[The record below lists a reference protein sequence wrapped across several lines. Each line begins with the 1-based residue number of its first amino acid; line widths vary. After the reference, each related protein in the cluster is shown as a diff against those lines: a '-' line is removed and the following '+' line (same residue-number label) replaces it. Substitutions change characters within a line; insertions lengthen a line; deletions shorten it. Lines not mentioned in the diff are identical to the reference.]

1 LVFVVIRQ
9 EFLFKF
15 NLNMKTKHFSNL
27 STHVFCLVS
36 WVFCVLWT
44 TGMALATENPVK
56 IGVLAKRGP
65 EQCLEKWSLTAE
77 YLSDRIPDTSFVIV
91 PLDHEKIYPSVERGE
106 IDFILA
112 NSSFYVELE
121 HRFRANRIA
130 TLKNRCLDRF
140 YTRYYGVIFWKADRS
155 DMRHLNDLRGKT
167 FMATAEESFG
177 GWRMAWRELK
187 EKGLDPNKD
196 FKDLKFGGTQD
207 AVVYAV
213 RDGVVDAG
221 TVRADTFIRMD
232 AEGKI
237 NQKNFYV
244 VHEHSHDAIYCPP
257 FPHSTR
263 GYPEWPLAKLNHTPD
278 ELAEKVAIALLEMP
292 SDSKAAIT
300 AKCGGWTIPMNYQSV
315 HECLKYLKVGPY
327 KDLYKITLKDVVK
340 NYWYIFVISSAVF
353 FIMAGFIFK
362 ILRLNRTIKADQIK
376 LEAEIKERYHVE
388 NELIEAKKAAE
399 SATRTKSAFLANMSH
414 EIRTPMNG
422 VIAAADLALNED
434 LPPNVRHYLG
444 IIQSSAYSLLE
455 IINDILD
462 FSKIEADKLDLE
474 LRPFILDDVLDRV
487 SDIFLNRVAEKSIEL
502 LLDVDHNTPKNLIGD
517 PIRLQQIIRNLV
529 DNSIKFSHKGGVV
542 IVGINPTETL
552 PGSVTLSFFVKD
564 SGIGIAQEHIPELF
578 RRFSQV
584 DMSTRRKYAGTGL
597 GLSICKRLV
606 EMMGGK
612 IWVQS
617 ELDKGSTF
625 FFTVPFRRPAKEM
638 PRKLVP
644 PPDIQGIKA
653 LVVDDCPDSRS
664 IIQKMLKSFGL
675 PVASVSSGKEALRV
689 LEETCAGEDPFK
701 LVIIDWMMPEMDGIE
716 VSKRI
721 RKDLKLTVPI
731 VLMTAFGRGV
741 EKLIT
746 KEEGINAFLNKPI
759 AQSTLF
765 NVIMDVFGKEVYGK
779 EKIKHITTRASIYK
793 KHLRGVRILVAEDNL
808 TNQEI
813 AKAILE
819 GAGIIVKVVNNG
831 EEAVEAV
838 KKGHFDA
845 VLMDVQMP
853 KMDGYEATQA
863 IRHDPNV
870 KSIPIIA
877 MTAYAMKGDEEM
889 CLSAGMDAYISKPI
903 RQGRLFA
910 TLCKAIKPDEKEP
923 ADVKETESLRQDKV
937 AEDLSVT
944 AGDGLPSTLPGIN
957 IQNALTELNIDRD
970 LFKQILLGFLQN
982 NRDTISNIRR
992 AFVDKDWDS
1001 LMHLSHGLKGSAGN
1015 IGADELY
1022 AAALTLETASRKGG
1036 KYPPD
1041 SELIDNIESAL
1052 NLVLKSLES
1061 LIEKPKPQVSKAK
1074 HPSPEPERFL
1084 SMLSPLADALD
1095 IADPEEIKRHFNL
1108 LKAHLDRSTVQQL
1121 ENQINNYDYDKALE
1135 KVKEIVKKIE

>member
-1 LVFVVIRQ
+1 
-9 EFLFKF
+9 
-15 NLNMKTKHFSNL
+15 MKIKHFSNL
-27 STHVFCLVS
+27 STYIVCLIS
-36 WVFCVLWT
+36 WIFFIFMTV
-44 TGMALATENPVK
+44 GMALAIDDPVK
-56 IGVLAKRGP
+56 IGVLAKRGL
-65 EQCLEKWSLTAE
+65 EQCMENWSPTAE
-77 YLSDRIPDTSFVIV
+77 YLSARIPEKSFVII

-121 HRFRANRIA
+121 HRFGANRIA

-140 YTRYYGVIFWKADRS
+140 YTKYYGVIFWKADRG
-155 DMRHLNDLRGKT
+155 DMRHLNDLKGKT
-167 FMATAEESFG
+167 FMGTAEGSLG

-187 EKGLDPNKD
+187 EKGIDPYKD

-237 NQKNFYV
+237 NHQNFYV
-244 VHEHSHDAIYCPP
+244 VHEHKQDAIYCPP

-263 GYPEWPLAKLNHTPD
+263 GYPEWPMAKLKHTPD

-292 SDSKAAIT
+292 SDSPAAIT

-340 NYWYIFVISSAVF
+340 NYWYIFVISSAIF

-362 ILRLNRTIKADQIK
+362 ILLLNRTIKADQIK

-388 NELIEAKKAAE
+388 QELIDAKKAAE

-474 LRPFILDDVLDRV
+474 LRPFALDDVLDRV

-517 PIRLQQIIRNLV
+517 PLRLQQIIRNLV
-529 DNSIKFSHKGGVV
+529 DNSIKFSPKGGVV
-542 IVGINPTETL
+542 IVGIKPIETT
-552 PGSVTLSFFVKD
+552 PDSVTLSFFVKD
-564 SGIGIAQEHIPELF
+564 NGIGIAQEHIPELF

-597 GLSICKRLV
+597 GLSICKKLV

-625 FFTVPFRRPAKEM
+625 FFTVPFGRPAKEI

-653 LVVDDCPDSRS
+653 LVVDDCPDSRT

-675 PVASVSSGKEALRV
+675 PIESVSSGKEALRV
-689 LEETCAGEDPFK
+689 LEETRASEDPFK
-701 LVIIDWMMPEMDGIE
+701 LVIMDWMMPEMDGIE

-721 RKDLKLTVPI
+721 RKDLKLTIPI
-731 VLMTAFGRGV
+731 VLMTAFGRGA

-746 KEEGINAFLNKPI
+746 KQDEINAFLNKPI

-779 EKIKHITTRASIYK
+779 EKIKHITTRASVYK
-793 KHLRGVRILVAEDNL
+793 KHLKGVRILVAEDNL

-838 KKGHFDA
+838 KKEYFDA

-863 IRHDPNV
+863 IRKDPKV

-903 RQGRLFA
+903 RQGRLFM
-910 TLCKAIKPDEKEP
+910 TLCKAIKPEEKQP
-923 ADVKETESLRQDKV
+923 PDTKETEPFRKDKE
-937 AEDLSVT
+937 ADDQTLT
-944 AGDGLPSTLPGIN
+944 ADILPSKLPGIN
-957 IQNALTELNIDRD
+957 IQNALNALNIDGD
-970 LFKQILLGFLQN
+970 LFKRILLGFLQN
-982 NRDTISNIRR
+982 NRDTMSNVRN
-992 AFVDKDWDS
+992 AFESKDWES
-1001 LMHLSHGLKGSAGN
+1001 LAHLSHSLKGSAGN
-1015 IGADELY
+1015 IGAEKVY
-1022 AAALTLETASRKGG
+1022 EAALNLENASRKGG

-1041 SELIDNIESAL
+1041 SQLIDKIELAL
-1052 NLVLKSLES
+1052 NQVLQSLES
-1061 LIEKPKPQVSKAK
+1061 LVDKPKAQLSRAK
-1074 HPSPEPERFL
+1074 QTSLEAGRFL
-1084 SMLSPLADALD
+1084 SMLKQFADALD
-1095 IADPEEIKRHFNL
+1095 VADPEEIIMHFNI
-1108 LKAHLDRSTVQQL
+1108 LKEHLDRSTFQQI
-1121 ENQINNYDYDKALE
+1121 ENHINNYDYDKALE
-1135 KVKEIVKKIE
+1135 KIKELVRKLNSVRQ

>member
-1 LVFVVIRQ
+1 
-9 EFLFKF
+9 
-15 NLNMKTKHFSNL
+15 MKIKHFLKL
-27 STHVFCLVS
+27 SVCVTCLNIAL
-36 WVFCVLWT
+36 FFPFMT
-44 TGMALATENPVK
+44 AYNALATDDPVK
-56 IGVLAKRGP
+56 IGVLATRGP
-65 EQCLEKWSLTAE
+65 EQCLEKWSPSAE
-77 YLSDRIPDTSFVIV
+77 YLSAGIPGKSFIII
-91 PLDHEKIYPSVERGE
+91 PLNHEKIYSSVESGE
-106 IDFILA
+106 VDFILA

-121 HRFRANRIA
+121 HKYGANRIA
-130 TLKNRCLDRF
+130 TLKNRCLDSF

-155 DMRHLNDLRGKT
+155 EMRQLNDLKGKT
-167 FMATAEESFG
+167 FMATAEGSFG

-187 EKGLDPNKD
+187 EKGIDPYKD

-207 AVVYAV
+207 AVVYSV
-213 RDGVVDAG
+213 RDGGVDAG

-232 AEGKI
+232 SEGKI
-237 NQKNFYV
+237 NRQNFYV
-244 VHEHSHDAIYCPP
+244 VHEHSKDKVYCPP

-263 GYPEWPLAKLNHTPD
+263 GYPEWPMAKLNHTPD
-278 ELAEKVAIALLEMP
+278 ELAEKVAIVLLEMP
-292 SDSKAAIT
+292 SDSPAAIT
-300 AKCGGWTIPMNYQSV
+300 AKCGGWTIPMNYQPV

-327 KDLYKITLKDVVK
+327 KDLYKITLKDVLK
-340 NYWYIFVISSAVF
+340 KYWYIFVVSSAIF

-362 ILRLNRTIKADQIK
+362 ILHLNRTIKADQIK

-388 NELIEAKKAAE
+388 QELIDAKKAAE

-422 VIAAADLALNED
+422 VIAAADLALNEE
-434 LPPNVRHYLG
+434 LPPNVRHYLS

-517 PIRLQQIIRNLV
+517 PLRLQQIIRNLV
-529 DNSIKFSHKGGVV
+529 DNSIKFSRKGGVV
-542 IVGINPTETL
+542 IVGIKPTETL
-552 PGSVTLSFFVKD
+552 PDSVTLSFFVKD
-564 SGIGIAQEHIPELF
+564 NGIGIAQEHIPDLF

-617 ELDKGSTF
+617 KLDKGTSF
-625 FFTVPFRRPAKEM
+625 FFTAPFRRPAKEM

-644 PPDIQGIKA
+644 PPDIRGIKA
-653 LVVDDCPDSRS
+653 LVVDDCPDSRA

-675 PVASVSSGKEALRV
+675 PVESVSSGKEAIRV
-689 LEETCAGEDPFK
+689 LEETRTSEEPFK
-701 LVIIDWMMPEMDGIE
+701 LVIMDWMMPEMDGIE
-716 VSKRI
+716 VSKKI
-721 RKDLKLTVPI
+721 RKDLKLTLPI
-731 VLMTAFGRGV
+731 VLMTAFGRGA

-746 KEEGINAFLNKPI
+746 KQDEINAFLNKPI

-779 EKIKHITTRASIYK
+779 EKIKHITTRASLYK
-793 KHLRGVRILVAEDNL
+793 KHLKGVRILVAEDNL

-838 KKGHFDA
+838 KKEYFDA

-863 IRHDPNV
+863 IRKDPKV

-903 RQGRLFA
+903 RQGRLFM
-910 TLCKAIKPDEKEP
+910 TLCKAIKPEEKQP
-923 ADVKETESLRQDKV
+923 HDTKETEPVRQDKT
-937 AEDLSVT
+937 ADERAVT
-944 AGDGLPSTLPGIN
+944 ADGLPSKLPGIN
-957 IQNALTELNIDRD
+957 IQNVLNALNIDRN

-982 NRDTISNIRR
+982 NRDTISNIRNS
-992 AFVDKDWDS
+992 FVNKDWES
-1001 LMHLSHGLKGSAGN
+1001 LAHVSHTLKGSAGN
-1015 IGADELY
+1015 IGAEKLY
-1022 AAALTLETASRKGG
+1022 EAALNLETASRKGG

-1041 SELIDNIESAL
+1041 SQLIDKIESAL
-1052 NLVLKSLES
+1052 NQVLQSLQSLVET
-1061 LIEKPKPQVSKAK
+1061 PKAQPSKAK
-1074 HPSPEPERFL
+1074 QTSLEAERFL
-1084 SMLSPLADALD
+1084 SMLNQLADALD
-1095 IADPEEIKRHFNL
+1095 VADPEEINRHFNS
-1108 LKAHLDRSTVQQL
+1108 LKEHLDRSTSQQL
-1121 ENQINNYDYDKALE
+1121 EIQINNYDYDKALK
-1135 KVKEIVKKIE
+1135 KVNEIVKKTE